1 MTWWEA
7 IVPPDS
13 ATREIEMNE
22 TIEPT
27 AIIAPSSQGA
37 RQRAHAREYREGTED
52 VKSDLP
58 ESEAD
63 SDSSDAGDETGGED
77 PPKPKRSLGQVVRRL
92 TAAIDQWVA
101 DLTLDL
107 RPIWKRRLYAPA
119 ELLRIARTGPQGPT
133 HPVARRAYVA
143 YMTIAAIARW
153 LWAVPS
159 VIVERPSRLAAVAVA
174 ALLLWPT
181 PVGQAV
187 LKAAVSVGEAAVSVA
202 RTGIL

>member
-13 ATREIEMNE
+13 ATREIETNE

-58 ESEAD
+58 ESSED
-63 SDSSDAGDETGGED
+63 VDGENAGEGDTGED
-77 PPKPKRSLGQVVRRL
+77 LPKPKRSLGQVVRRL
-92 TAAIDQWVA
+92 SAAIDQWVA

-107 RPIWKRRLYAPA
+107 RPIWRRRLYAPA
-119 ELLRIARTGPQGPT
+119 EVIRIAREGPQGPT

-143 YMTIAAIARW
+143 YMTVAAIARW

-187 LKAAVSVGEAAVSVA
+187 LAGLIWAGEAVVSVA
-202 RTGIL
+202 RAGIL